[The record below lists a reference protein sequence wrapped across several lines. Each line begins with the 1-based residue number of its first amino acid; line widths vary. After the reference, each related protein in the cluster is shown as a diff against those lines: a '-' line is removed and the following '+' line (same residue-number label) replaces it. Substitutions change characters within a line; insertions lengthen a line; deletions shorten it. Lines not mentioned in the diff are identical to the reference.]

1 MVQSEIKLMCN
12 FQSVLKSKS
21 SDDLKHFKWE
31 MIFDELQK
39 KAPVFLC
46 FMMSAT
52 KTRNPRS
59 NRIPVICMC
68 TAILL
73 KYRFKQLNL
82 VQKVISLLLYSGNCS
97 KEVSISK
104 NAWVAVLFHVMKHMK
119 HKERPA
125 PMCTQ
130 WNGPMK
136 HYETCG
142 EPRSGTAAECAY
154 DNSYTCCL
162 HVVWL

>member
-1 MVQSEIKLMCN
+1 MHNLPSTRKKAATAIARGSSMTLAKECLANEKVKGYIIKKVALMVQSEIKLMCN

-97 KEVSISK
+97 KEVSISI
-104 NAWVAVLFHVMKHMK
+104 
-119 HKERPA
+119 
-125 PMCTQ
+125 CTIL
-130 WNGPMK
+130 
-136 HYETCG
+136 E
-142 EPRSGTAAECAY
+142 
-154 DNSYTCCL
+154 
-162 HVVWL
+162 